1 MIAFVFRSLA
11 PLALVLL
18 LPAAPALAQL
28 LPEGPVLAAADLR
41 DGQDLSGEWTYS
53 IDPYRDGAAGFHGGA
68 AGTGHRRWDD
78 TDAEV
83 ASDADPLALYEYD
96 MDRSATVDLPSS
108 WLTHAPEMRHYQGLV
123 WYQKRFDALLGEGKR
138 QFLRF
143 GAANYTAEVWLNGEM
158 IGRHEGGFT
167 PFTFEVTGK
176 LRAEGN
182 RLVVGVDSTPTWQSV
197 PPPVTDWENYG
208 GITRPVKLI
217 ELPETFV
224 DDAFVRLTD
233 SGDIEVQVVL
243 NGADAAGRE
252 VNIALSELRAATS
265 GTTDSEGRVRIVMP
279 APAGLQK
286 WSPDN
291 PRLYEV
297 TAKAA
302 SDSWRDRVGF
312 RTIEVRGSQIL
323 LNGEPIF
330 LRGISIHEEE
340 IGAEPARN
348 ITPEAA
354 RELLKVVKD
363 GLNGNFVRLAHY
375 PHGDAMVRAADEMGL
390 IVWSEIPVY
399 WRIDWDNAGTL
410 EVARRMLAENV
421 LRDRNRASIALW
433 SVANETPLGDARLAF
448 LTRLVDDVRAL
459 DPDRLV
465 TAALLTERDESEGHP
480 VMVMADP
487 LASAIDV
494 LAINTYNGW
503 YGPDA
508 PSEIGAIEWRLP
520 ADKPLIFSEFG
531 ADAKKGRYQPG
542 DPHKFSEDY
551 QADYYRATLAVADGI
566 PTLAGTSPWILKDF
580 RSPRRQRPVIQD
592 GWNRKGLISEI
603 GERKLAFEVLAEWY
617 RKKAEAAKLEDGE

>member
-1 MIAFVFRSLA
+1 MIAALGRSLKA
-11 PLALVLL
+11 LAMGALL
-18 LPAAPALAQL
+18 LAAPGFAQV
-28 LPEGPVLAAADLR
+28 LPDGPIIAAADLR
-41 DGQDLSGEWTYS
+41 EGQDLSGEWTYS
-53 IDPYRDGAAGFHGGA
+53 IDPYRDGLAGFHGGA
-68 AGTGHRRWDD
+68 AGTGHRRGDD

-96 MDRSATVDLPSS
+96 MDRSATVDLPAS

-123 WYQKRFDALLGEGKR
+123 WYQKRFDAVVTDGKR

-176 LRAEGN
+176 LRAQAN

-208 GITRPVKLI
+208 GITRPVKLL
-217 ELPETFV
+217 ELPATFV
-224 DDAFVRLTD
+224 DDAFARLTD
-233 SGDIEVQVVL
+233 TGDIEVEVTL
-243 NGADAAGRE
+243 NGAAAAGTA
-252 VNIALSELRAATS
+252 VTVSIPELRESRDLVADANGKAHAFFS
-265 GTTDSEGRVRIVMP
+265 P
-279 APAGLQK
+279 AELQR

-291 PRLYEV
+291 PKLYV
-297 TAKAA
+297 LRVLAGDDHFA
-302 SDSWRDRVGF
+302 DRVGF
-312 RTIEVRGSQIL
+312 RTIAVQGSQIL

-340 IGAEPARN
+340 IGPEPTRN

-354 RELLKVVKD
+354 RELLSVVKD

-375 PHGDAMVRAADEMGL
+375 PHGDAMLRAADEMGL

-399 WRIDWDNAGTL
+399 WRIDWENAGTL
-410 EVARRMLAENV
+410 EVARRMLAENM

-433 SVANETPLGDARLAF
+433 SVANETPLGDARYAF

-480 VMVMADP
+480 VMVLADP
-487 LASAIDV
+487 LAAVVDV

-508 PSEIGAIEWRLP
+508 PSEIGDIEWRLP
-520 ADKPLIFSEFG
+520 PDKPLIFSEFG

-551 QADYYRATLAVADGI
+551 QADYYRATLGVADKI

-603 GERKLAFEVLAEWY
+603 GEKKAAFFVLAEWY
-617 RKKAEAAKLEDGE
+617 RAKAEAGE